1 MVTIYGGRHL
11 VENREFEI
19 YRETSHN
26 PGAVIDFYDAK
37 QLFYDH
43 STFNNFTLPQF
54 VLLLEICVKISDQTV
69 HVFHLRLCRLLE

>member
-26 PGAVIDFYDAK
+26 PGAVIEFYDAK

-43 STFNNFTLPQF
+43 STLNNFTLP
-54 VLLLEICVKISDQTV
+54 
-69 HVFHLRLCRLLE
+69 